1 MPVEENLA
9 SSIIDIRLID
19 QQKLNHT
26 LNEAINQLQNE
37 LATIQEQAFKMYS
50 TFVGKKENDSVE
62 TSSVEKILAYINERC
77 SHVNEVNENLSI
89 NIATQNVEIAMLNK
103 EKTRCE
109 NELAENTT
117 TIDVLQKS
125 IDSLNEK
132 LLSVENSNKELLG
145 ARQGILVELET
156 TTSSLAIC
164 ETQRAELTASLHSL
178 KEEIEKVQSER
189 RTETARHYDELRT
202 LTSEYEK
209 KIEALKVNQD
219 ALIQEQITLQSKLNH
234 SHQELDEAKDAL
246 VAKSSECDD
255 VTASKMALEK
265 VFAEN
270 EAKRLAINSKWDESE
285 KELIALRSI
294 KGNLERDVESHETA
308 KSKLDKQLDEL
319 TNELKNRNDLV
330 IQLQSEKKQSDQDI
344 SELKAVSC
352 LNIVYFS
359 LHEKR
364 NSRKF
369 LSFLKIYTGNTSQS
383 RNK

>member
-164 ETQRAELTASLHSL
+164 ETQRAELSASLHSL

-234 SHQELDEAKDAL
+234 SHQELDEAIDAL

-270 EAKRLAINSKWDESE
+270 EAKHLAINSKLDESE

-294 KGNLERDVESHETA
+294 KENLERDVESHETA

-352 LNIVYFS
+352 LNIVYF
-359 LHEKR
+359 LLDEKR